1 MKRNGRTT
9 GPNRNHVIFWISI
22 WGLYAA
28 SIVLRSLFLLI
39 PTLNLY
45 LQYLDY
51 YMIPSLAFVT
61 ALLVVA
67 RAREGNA
74 WIFFLV
80 GFALPIFEIV
90 TLLLIGIY
98 SFKSLIRLQ
107 PDFLVNCFRIG
118 IAMPLGGFV
127 ALLLTKQQKSLPQF
141 FSAGDLFVWL
151 RKSESRLTRIQK
163 FLVALGAVVS
173 AGVAVITTVRSCLP

>member
-9 GPNRNHVIFWISI
+9 GPDRNLMIFWISI

-28 SIVLRSLFLLI
+28 SIVLRSLFLLV
-39 PTLNLY
+39 PALNPY

-51 YMIPSLAFVT
+51 YVIPSLAFAT

-67 RAREGNA
+67 RVREGNA
-74 WIFFLV
+74 WIFFFV

-90 TLLLIGIY
+90 SLLLFGVY
-98 SFKSLIRLQ
+98 TSKALDRLQ
-107 PDFLVNCFRIG
+107 ADFLVYCFRIG

-127 ALLLTKQQKSLPQF
+127 ALLLTKQRKSLPQF
-141 FSAGDLFVWL
+141 FSVGDLFVWL
-151 RKSESRLTRIQK
+151 RKSESRLTSIQK

-173 AGVAVITTVRSCLP
+173 AVVALITTVRSCSP